1 MVLALLGAFKRRK
14 QTLLLNTHFQA
25 ANFWVIEAPCHVQ
38 EAHWTRVVGLTGNLF
53 FTDDTEWSLH
63 LSIAVSSD

>member
-53 FTDDTEWSLH
+53 SLTTPNGASTFP
-63 LSIAVSSD
+63 LP